1 MRCRVWDKTLV
12 SLPVTAFGAPGLMRV
27 PLRSSRPSSTPISTS
42 SAIPTPTS
50 ISTSSIA
57 PTPTADPDINI
68 GGALD
73 PLYYAH
79 TGAWNGTGIAVASA
93 NFGDDASLWVYFQHN
108 TGEIRSII
116 QEADG
121 IWKDSN
127 VVVSSGARNGTPIS
141 AVAYIVEEVATWNIF
156 YIDQESY
163 VRQRVN
169 SNASRFQDNIWQ
181 DGPLN
186 DLNLKA
192 NDADMIGL
200 QACYWGNFYG
210 DTDYTYA
217 DGFNATN
224 PNATLAPTGMHLW
237 YADSDT
243 TFQQYSWYTG
253 QDQWS
258 NDKQTWHNM
267 NGHAGVGCQTW
278 ETGSG
283 E

>member
-1 MRCRVWDKTLV
+1 
-12 SLPVTAFGAPGLMRV
+12 V
-27 PLRSSRPSSTPISTS
+27 PRPTSTS
-42 SAIPTPTS
+42 SS
-50 ISTSSIA
+50 A
-57 PTPTADPDINI
+57 PTPTADPDITI
-68 GGALD
+68 GGAID
-73 PLYYAH
+73 PKYYSD
-79 TGAWNGTGIAVASA
+79 TGAWNGSGIAIASV
-93 NFGDDASLWVYFQHN
+93 NFGVDASIWVYFQHY
-108 TGEIRSII
+108 TGEIRAFI
-116 QEADG
+116 QEAAG
-121 IWKDSN
+121 EWTDSN
-127 VVVSSGARNGTPIS
+127 IVVPSGARNGTPIS

-163 VRQRVN
+163 VRQRVS
-169 SNASRFQDNIWQ
+169 SNGSQFQTNVWQ

-210 DTDYTYA
+210 DSDYTYA

-224 PNATLAPTGMHLW
+224 PNITVAPTGMHLW

-253 QDQWS
+253 ESQWS
-258 NDKQTWHNM
+258 SDNITWHNM

-278 ETGSG
+278 ETDTG
-283 E
+283 EPLFLKPRSLQ